1 MGLSMCLPLPARHDV
16 GVQKNYWQ
24 PPKTKVPV
32 SNKSTQ
38 VFMLADEMNAA
49 RVAAINMEWKE
60 RRMWAPDFVGVAQQT
75 DKSCM
80 SKACQTDD
88 KQTEPAGGQTYDFWD
103 WKAEAD
109 CLSEG
114 RHCIQLVI
122 ILTVFV
128 YMQYYHML
136 SCFWWYVLGLD
147 WAYTRCNADRVRI
160 HGVVNGCC
168 FCCLAQE
175 ASRTAAARFTVTSTC
190 FIIASSYQ
198 KDVKVTSYHAYNALV
213 NSSNGRQNENHQL
226 QQQSTLSR
234 SSFEWFVHSG
244 MGNLQTGWNP
254 LHDRLY

>member
-49 RVAAINMEWKE
+49 RVAARSMEWKE
-60 RRMWAPDFVGVAQQT
+60 RRMWPPDFVGVAQQT

-103 WKAEAD
+103 WQAEAD
-109 CLSEG
+109 YLSEG
-114 RHCIQLVI
+114 RHCIKLLI

-136 SCFWWYVLGLD
+136 SCF
-147 WAYTRCNADRVRI
+147 RVI
-160 HGVVNGCC
+160 CFVFWVWVGHIQGVM
-168 FCCLAQE
+168 LTE
-175 ASRTAAARFTVTSTC
+175 SEYMELSTAAASAVWLQRQVEQLLLALRLPVHVSLLLHRIKKMLKSHPIMHTTHLS
-190 FIIASSYQ
+190 IAAMGG
-198 KDVKVTSYHAYNALV
+198 KMKITNF
-213 NSSNGRQNENHQL
+213 SSNQH
-226 QQQSTLSR
+226 
-234 SSFEWFVHSG
+234 
-244 MGNLQTGWNP
+244 
-254 LHDRLY
+254 